1 MILVEETSNHR
12 QHFAFVAM
20 SSVSLRRVAPGSI
33 KGANQFS
40 LTDDVRAAVTPI
52 VNAVKSGGKSAL
64 IDYAVKFGDISD
76 ARAKIVFSKDDLKQA
91 YDSISPNDRDVM
103 ERVAH
108 RVRLFATAQRTSIKS
123 VVSRVPGGYAM
134 QDISAV
140 ECAGCYAPGGRY
152 PLPSSVIM
160 TAVTARVAGCS
171 QVWVASPKPSLVIL
185 AAAYIAEADGLIG
198 IGGAQAIAALAYGVE
213 GIVPQ
218 CNAVVGPGNKY
229 VTAAKAMVSGIV
241 AIDMLAGPSEC
252 LVLADDSASAQTVAA
267 DLLAQAEHDVDAVP
281 ILVTNSEDFA
291 RQVDVELNKQ
301 LSVLKTADVARV
313 AIANNG
319 MAIVVSSLDQG
330 VEICNL
336 LAPEHLEVHV
346 AENTGSSSALWG
358 QSLLSER
365 FTNYGCLFIGSG
377 SAEVIGDYGAG
388 PNHTLPTSGAAR
400 SFGGLSVFSFLRIRT
415 RLTIDNEQKAAVL
428 YRDAAQMA
436 EMEGLF
442 GHAAA
447 ARCRLSVP
455 TPLSPSALV
464 QKEPLKIALPKG
476 RMMEQVLKLFKDAG
490 IPVQLDGRVLRAS
503 IANFP
508 NIDIKLLNPRNVVE
522 MVGNGARDLGFVG
535 QATIL

>member
-1 MILVEETSNHR
+1 
-12 QHFAFVAM
+12 
-20 SSVSLRRVAPGSI
+20 
-33 KGANQFS
+33 
-40 LTDDVRAAVTPI
+40 
-52 VNAVKSGGKSAL
+52 
-64 IDYAVKFGDISD
+64 
-76 ARAKIVFSKDDLKQA
+76 
-91 YDSISPNDRDVM
+91 
-103 ERVAH
+103 
-108 RVRLFATAQRTSIKS
+108 
-123 VVSRVPGGYAM
+123 
-134 QDISAV
+134 
-140 ECAGCYAPGGRY
+140 
-152 PLPSSVIM
+152 
-160 TAVTARVAGCS
+160 
-171 QVWVASPKPSLVIL
+171 L
-185 AAAYIAEADGLIG
+185 AAAYIADADGLIG

-252 LVLADDSASAQTVAA
+252 LVFADDTANAEIVAA

-281 ILVTNSEDFA
+281 ILVTTSEEFA
-291 RQVDVELNKQ
+291 RKVDLEINKQ
-301 LSVLKTADVARV
+301 LSVLRTADVARV
-313 AIANNG
+313 SVSNNG

-346 AENTGSSSALWG
+346 KENTGTSSVLWG

-365 FTNYGCLFIGSG
+365 FTNYGCLFVGEG

-415 RLTIDNEQKAAVL
+415 RLAIDNEQKAAIL

-447 ARCRLSVP
+447 ARCRMNIPV
-455 TPLSPSALV
+455 PLSPASLDK
-464 QKEPLKIALPKG
+464 KEPLKMALPKG

-503 IANFP
+503 IANLP
-508 NIDIKLLNPRNVVE
+508 SIDIKLLNPRNVVE
-522 MVGNGARDLGFVG
+522 MVGNGARDVGFVG
-535 QATIL
+535 SARFPLLMRGPPVLRIFF

>member
-1 MILVEETSNHR
+1 
-12 QHFAFVAM
+12 
-20 SSVSLRRVAPGSI
+20 
-33 KGANQFS
+33 
-40 LTDDVRAAVTPI
+40 
-52 VNAVKSGGKSAL
+52 
-64 IDYAVKFGDISD
+64 
-76 ARAKIVFSKDDLKQA
+76 
-91 YDSISPNDRDVM
+91 
-103 ERVAH
+103 
-108 RVRLFATAQRTSIKS
+108 
-123 VVSRVPGGYAM
+123 
-134 QDISAV
+134 
-140 ECAGCYAPGGRY
+140 
-152 PLPSSVIM
+152 
-160 TAVTARVAGCS
+160 
-171 QVWVASPKPSLVIL
+171 VWVASPKPSPIIL
-185 AAAYIAEADGLIG
+185 AAAYISGANGLIG
-198 IGGAQAIAALAYGVE
+198 VGGAQAIAAFAYGVE
-213 GIVPQ
+213 GVVPQ

-252 LVLADDSASAQTVAA
+252 LVLADDSADAHIVAA

-281 ILVTNSEDFA
+281 ILVTTSEELA
-291 RQVDVELNKQ
+291 RKVDAEINKQ
-301 LSVLKTADVARV
+301 LSVLKTADVARASV
-313 AIANNG
+313 SNNG
-319 MAIVVSSLDQG
+319 MAIIVPSLDRG

-346 AENTGSSSALWG
+346 TENTGSSSALWG

-365 FTNYGCLFIGSG
+365 FTDYGCLFIGSG

-415 RLTIDNEQKAAVL
+415 RLTIDNVQKAAIL

-447 ARCRLSVP
+447 ARCRLQVP
-455 TPLSPSALV
+455 MQLSPSCAAR
-464 QKEPLKIALPKG
+464 KEPLKMALPKG

-508 NIDIKLLNPRNVVE
+508 DIDIKLLNPRNVVE
-522 MVGNGARDLGFVG
+522 MVSNGARDVGFVG
-535 QATIL
+535 SANYL